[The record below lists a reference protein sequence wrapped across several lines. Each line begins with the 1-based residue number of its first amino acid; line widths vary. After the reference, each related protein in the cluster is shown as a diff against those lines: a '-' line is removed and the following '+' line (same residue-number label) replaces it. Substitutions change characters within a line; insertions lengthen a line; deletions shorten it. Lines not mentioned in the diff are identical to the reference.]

1 MEALPERS
9 RHDLSERPVP
19 ARDVDRVNALL
30 RANLTFDVDDGSRTG
45 PDRRRCRLPVTGT
58 LVVEFRDGRRLVATH
73 PVSTTACRRRRLHSL
88 AGALAE
94 CAMTLGLG
102 AAIYRHSA

>member
-1 MEALPERS
+1 MEAVPDRPE
-9 RHDLSERPVP
+9 HGLTERRVP
-19 ARDVDRVNALL
+19 PRDVERVNALL
-30 RANLTFDVDDGSRTG
+30 RANLRFDVDDGSHAGTRQ
-45 PDRRRCRLPVTGT
+45 RRGRPPATGT
-58 LVVEFRDGRRLVATH
+58 LVVEFQDGRRLVATH

-102 AAIYRHSA
+102 AAIYRHGA